1 MGFQPPVEVLIQILA
16 NLSVKEINKCMSVCK
31 RWNSVLRDDASW
43 RFALA
48 RWMRGKALLTRLDS
62 RSYRREYTARYS
74 MATSLKRPTQAFSC
88 ALEAPGTTPIFL
100 YANQAFLLCAEKGF
114 VWVFHTDT
122 GKMNKKRIS
131 LNHGGIEAPISC
143 YSMSQHDSI
152 ISGYPDGRVAVM
164 ALNSR
169 NYLNSDI
176 TFFHDRH
183 PNAVTAVTMWKSV
196 ILSGSYGEIRIWNNG
211 ELMSTIDIGPYTP
224 RQICFRKKQIIVG
237 TNESSIVTIKDV
249 SCTAVE
255 MCFSP
260 SDPSPFITLLTHEYI
275 ERPVLVSSSSVLVGS
290 TTIPS
295 DVPISC
301 ASWVRGVNGMIL
313 VLGRT
318 DGSIIFYRISH
329 SSHEFLYE
337 IPRAHSAAVMSIHV
351 DTFRV
356 TSKSS
361 GWVRV
366 WDLSV
371 GGMLQVFRERNGRPN
386 EGLLCDSDVLLSTS
400 NRFIRSW
407 SFGAV
412 ISTREK
418 ARAGNVP
425 SPVKVRARRE
435 RDMQRGLADQMR
447 IGFDVLDKE
456 REDLALR
463 TRFVQK
469 YSPGDLTEDE
479 MLRYAM
485 VLSAGD
491 DIGGIASAVEPPSDK
506 SKAAMGECDLELALR
521 LSLQEN

>member
-1 MGFQPPVEVLIQILA
+1 
-16 NLSVKEINKCMSVCK
+16 MSVIAQ
-31 RWNSVLRDDASW
+31 N
-43 RFALA
+43 F
-48 RWMRGKALLTRLDS
+48 
-62 RSYRREYTARYS
+62 
-74 MATSLKRPTQAFSC
+74 
-88 ALEAPGTTPIFL
+88 
-100 YANQAFLLCAEKGF
+100 
-114 VWVFHTDT
+114 
-122 GKMNKKRIS
+122 
-131 LNHGGIEAPISC
+131 
-143 YSMSQHDSI
+143 
-152 ISGYPDGRVAVM
+152 
-164 ALNSR
+164 
-169 NYLNSDI
+169 SDI

-196 ILSGSYGEIRIWNNG
+196 ILSGSYGEIRIWYLSLAQLICRNNG

-260 SDPSPFITLLTHEYI
+260 SDPSPFVFSLFHSNPVQITLLTHEYI

-469 YSPGDLTEDE
+469 YSPGDLTEVSFS
-479 MLRYAM
+479 Y
-485 VLSAGD
+485 S
-491 DIGGIASAVEPPSDK
+491 
-506 SKAAMGECDLELALR
+506 
-521 LSLQEN
+521 